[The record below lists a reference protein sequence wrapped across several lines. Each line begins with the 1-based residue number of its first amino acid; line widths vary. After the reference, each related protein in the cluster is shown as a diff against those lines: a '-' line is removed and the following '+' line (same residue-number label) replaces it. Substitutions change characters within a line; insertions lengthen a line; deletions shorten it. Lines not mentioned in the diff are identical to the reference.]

1 MSGLTNLCY
10 DIFTLI
16 AWLLPAALGGRYE
29 LFSFCKGATW
39 RLQNDDPRLL
49 DIIQPQP
56 RELVVS
62 LR

>member
-10 DIFTLI
+10 DTFTLI